1 MFFLRIFLLVSM
13 LGVLATA
20 CGHDESPTGLEVP
33 DSEDGNSSRA
43 QGFTF
48 TRTQAGRVEWEIRAK
63 EAVYT
68 EDRKTAEFTE
78 IEAFFYPEGAGS
90 LRLAGTRGRL
100 HTDTQDVELDG
111 GVRLISSKG
120 YTLTTDHV
128 KYTQSDRTI
137 RTDAQVFIRGEGMAM
152 SSVGMTIAIE
162 DERLEFLSEV
172 KSTLW
177 NVDVLKQAAK

>member
-1 MFFLRIFLLVSM
+1 MVFLRIFLSVAL

-20 CGHDESPTGLEVP
+20 CGSGVGPSEPEVP
-33 DSEDGNSSRA
+33 ETEDGNSSRA
-43 QGFTF
+43 EGFTF

-68 EDRKTAEFTE
+68 EDRKTAEFHE
-78 IEAFFYPEGAGS
+78 IEAFFYPDNAGS
-90 LRLAGTRGRL
+90 LRLAGERGRL
-100 HTDTQDVELDG
+100 FTDTQDVELDG

-128 KYTQSDRTI
+128 KYTQTDRTI

-152 SSVGMTIAIE
+152 SSVGMAIAIE
-162 DERLEFLSEV
+162 DERLEFLSDV

-177 NVDVLKQAAK
+177 NVQLLQQAAK

>member
-1 MFFLRIFLLVSM
+1 MTWA
-13 LGVLATA
+13 LATA
-20 CGHDESPTGLEVP
+20 CGEHSAPTQVAVA
-33 DSEDGNSSRA
+33 DSEEGNSSRA

-48 TRTQAGRVEWEIRAK
+48 TRTQSGRVEWEIRAK

-68 EDRKTAEFTE
+68 EDRNTVEFHE
-78 IEAFFYPEGAGS
+78 IEAFFYPDDAGS
-90 LRLAGTRGRL
+90 LRLAGAHGRL
-100 HTDTQDVELDG
+100 FTQTQNVELDG

-120 YTLTTDHV
+120 YTLTTDRV
-128 KYTQSDRTI
+128 TYTQADRTI
-137 RTDAQVFIRGEGMAM
+137 RADTQVFIRGEGMAM
-152 SSVGMTIAIE
+152 SSVGMTVAIE